1 MTFWTR
7 TIPGMFLAFLIAIP
21 LLGAASGGK
30 EATREDFREIST
42 AGADRL
48 KLAVGAGFL
57 HVIGEDSR
65 NEIRMEAKIT
75 AMGRD
80 RQMAEEILEEVE
92 IRETRRGSTLTLKT
106 RGPDE
111 LKRGGFRVD
120 ISIWIPS
127 GMDLEISDGS
137 GDIEVVDMRN
147 GLEIN
152 DGSGDIEIQSLEG
165 PLEISDGSGN
175 IDLAQIRGEV
185 SIQDGSGGIRID
197 SLTGSLDV
205 QDGSGSITIRNVT
218 GSTEVQ
224 DGSGNID
231 IRDVIGD
238 VRISDGSGN
247 IQVNQ
252 IDGNL
257 RIDNDGSGSLQIGEV
272 SGRVEKP

>member
-7 TIPGMFLAFLIAIP
+7 TVPGMFLAFLIAIP

-127 GMDLEISDGS
+127 GMAKPDFRRGRAAKRAGQHAPRGICETRCPISRTPPTRPIS
-137 GDIEVVDMRN
+137 
-147 GLEIN
+147 IN
-152 DGSGDIEIQSLEG
+152 
-165 PLEISDGSGN
+165 P
-175 IDLAQIRGEV
+175 AR
-185 SIQDGSGGIRID
+185 
-197 SLTGSLDV
+197 
-205 QDGSGSITIRNVT
+205 
-218 GSTEVQ
+218 
-224 DGSGNID
+224 
-231 IRDVIGD
+231 
-238 VRISDGSGN
+238 
-247 IQVNQ
+247 
-252 IDGNL
+252 
-257 RIDNDGSGSLQIGEV
+257 
-272 SGRVEKP
+272 